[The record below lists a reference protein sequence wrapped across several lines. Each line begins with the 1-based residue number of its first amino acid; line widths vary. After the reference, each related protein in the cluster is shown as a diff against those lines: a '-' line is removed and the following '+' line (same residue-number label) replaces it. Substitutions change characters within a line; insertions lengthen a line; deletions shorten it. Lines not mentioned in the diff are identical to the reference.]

1 MQGKFLRIAA
11 LLAAL
16 SLILAACGDSTEDTT
31 AATSGPDATTAAGD
45 DTPDPTTGGDDTPT
59 TMAAVTGV
67 PDSPDDG
74 VTSDKIVLGFMG
86 DITGPTAA
94 TQDFF
99 NAGIAA
105 YVDFVNENG
114 GVLDR
119 ELELVTK
126 DDTYA
131 VEPALTNFRS
141 LVDDEK
147 VLAILGQGGS
157 HIMTAIDQD
166 ISDAGVPFIGQQ
178 QTIDIQLDNPLV
190 FNTLAHYGDQADI
203 AVARMAEQLGGYE
216 NLVVVSVGL
225 EVASGEEWG
234 VYVGDAATTNG
245 ATYAG
250 HIRIPIQGSEADAQA
265 IEIKQLIET
274 EGVNY
279 IALHSSPSAVLRLM
293 NSMVKLEVD
302 LPIGGISAVIAE
314 NVYAEGPAELLDT
327 FWGVTTYT
335 PPSIST
341 PGNDEMNAWVAGT
354 QYEEKSTNTNFVG
367 GWVVGKL
374 AVEAIHRAADSGSV
388 TRATL
393 IDALTNLSGFD
404 TGGQSPVMDCTR
416 EGQHCGVAARPY
428 DWDGTTL
435 VPVGVYED
443 WIGAID
449 FNYGLGG

>member
-1 MQGKFLRIAA
+1 MV
-11 LLAAL
+11 
-16 SLILAACGDSTEDTT
+16 LAACGDSTDDTT
-31 AATSGPDATTAAGD
+31 AATD
-45 DTPDPTTGGDDTPT
+45 GGGDTPT
-59 TMAAVTGV
+59 TQAADTGI

-74 VTSDKIVLGFMG
+74 VLSDKIVLGFMG

-105 YVDFVNENG
+105 YVDFVNEKG

-157 HIMTAIDQD
+157 HIMTAIDAD
-166 ISDAGVPFIGQQ
+166 IADAGVPFIGQQ

-203 AVARMAEQLGGYE
+203 AVARMAEQLGAE

-225 EVASGEEWG
+225 EVASGEELG
-234 VYVGDAATTNG
+234 TYVGDSAVNVGAA
-245 ATYAG
+245 YAG

-265 IEIKQLIET
+265 IEIKQLIES

-279 IALHSSPSAVLRLM
+279 IALHSSPSAVLRLL
-293 NSMVKLEVD
+293 NSMVKLDVD

-314 NVYAEGPAELLDT
+314 NVYAEGPTELLDT

-354 QYEEKSTNTNFVG
+354 VHEKKSTNTNFVG

-374 AVEAIHRAADSGSV
+374 AVEAINQAAASGSV
-388 TRATL
+388 TRASL
-393 IDALTNLSGFD
+393 AAALNNLSGFD

-435 VPVGVYED
+435 VPVGVYAD
-443 WIGAID
+443 WLDSID
-449 FNYGLGG
+449 FAYGLGG